1 MTERYYDVIGLNQN
15 NRAFGFFQTVSTF
28 ALLCGICGF
37 GYIEYGLGFLLLM
50 PQFIC
55 DKDGLTDQIC
65 TKEDICMG

>member
-50 PQFIC
+50 P
-55 DKDGLTDQIC
+55 
-65 TKEDICMG
+65 